1 MSRLSAVRGWV
12 AAFVVSAAVAV
23 GAAGGAGAIKA
34 QDLREWLTYRSSD
47 ELEGYAVFTAGD
59 GMAAAYVSDHL
70 RAFGVKPAGDHGS
83 YPQTV
88 LRSAP
93 TRGSSTRT

>member
-1 MSRLSAVRGWV
+1 MSRLSAVRGW
-12 AAFVVSAAVAV
+12 AAALVIGATVAV

-34 QDLREWLTYRSSD
+34 QDLREWLTYLSSD
-47 ELEGYAVFTAGD
+47 ELEGRAVFTAGY